1 MNNKI
6 EELEIGAR
14 SQELKDIQVACNKV
28 MGKLVK
34 ENPKKEND
42 PDIEQLI
49 VAADSVG
56 PAFQY
61 SRGLSVYF
69 PWAEPSKEGPI
80 MAQYERYRF
89 TTDFKTD
96 DPNDVEYSW
105 LKFLRA
111 YFDAT
116 KRVVSSA
123 EPDNRRFLPQL
134 PVTGPVPIESVL
146 DQDIASLIYNG
157 EGTPDL
163 RGALGRGDKTD
174 PNDKTGGDYESVSI
188 KNFPRDT
195 RTREQR
201 MQRAVTGFPIFEA
214 FGLIDKKSLNGQ
226 NGKNGQCVSKPSVSY
241 QGVTEKNGKS

>member
-1 MNNKI
+1 
-6 EELEIGAR
+6 
-14 SQELKDIQVACNKV
+14 
-28 MGKLVK
+28 
-34 ENPKKEND
+34 
-42 PDIEQLI
+42 
-49 VAADSVG
+49 
-56 PAFQY
+56 
-61 SRGLSVYF
+61 
-69 PWAEPSKEGPI
+69 

-111 YFDAT
+111 YFEAT
-116 KRVVSSA
+116 KRVVSGI

-163 RGALGRGDKTD
+163 RGALAIGDKSD
-174 PNDKTGGDYESVSI
+174 PTDKTGGDYEAVTI

-195 RTREQR
+195 RTRGQR
-201 MQRAVTGFPIFEA
+201 MQRAVTTFPIFEA
-214 FGLIDKKSLNGQ
+214 FGLIDRKSVNGQ
-226 NGKNGQCVSKPSVSY
+226 NGKNRQCVSNPSVSY
-241 QGVTEKNGKS
+241 QGVPEKNGKS